1 MTQALEKLTAQELQA
16 LAGEIVRSLDG
27 RTQAKPESQAASGT
41 PELLR
46 AVLDGNAESLQ
57 GLIRQAA
64 EAVAAAAG
72 ASAPASVQ
80 QPESIAAETKPAAAS
95 AAQAGGTAQA
105 RFESSEKLIGAPDAA
120 GAYPREVSGLRQDI
134 AALSEHF
141 RRDSRRYDVGF
152 ERF

>member
-72 ASAPASVQ
+72 AS
-80 QPESIAAETKPAAAS
+80 
-95 AAQAGGTAQA
+95 
-105 RFESSEKLIGAPDAA
+105 DA
-120 GAYPREVSGLRQDI
+120 LRN
-134 AALSEHF
+134 
-141 RRDSRRYDVGF
+141 G
-152 ERF
+152 